1 MKRIVG
7 GNKQWCSTADSS
19 LCDENKFT
27 LSRLMC
33 GSDEIVEATTEAQ
46 GTGEQAEPSGSE
58 PQEESAQV
66 ATATESEAEPEL
78 AEAPAPGIDVEAL
91 RTNLL
96 KEQVQIEEQRILL
109 EEKRIELAQR
119 ELELKRQLSN

>member
-1 MKRIVG
+1 MRKIQLILLTLILATNRSAFAEVESMSLENFKNIEGERYWEVSVLCNGDSQEKLMKRIVG

-58 PQEESAQV
+58 PNN
-66 ATATESEAEPEL
+66 
-78 AEAPAPGIDVEAL
+78 
-91 RTNLL
+91 R
-96 KEQVQIEEQRILL
+96 K
-109 EEKRIELAQR
+109 K
-119 ELELKRQLSN
+119 